1 MLFLSFLNHYIN
13 YNIKKKKIKLIK
25 VKQYKDYIYSVDK
38 SKLNF
43 VEGWSHKKIH
53 ITNTFNLYFDNI
65 GNIDIFENHTTNGGF
80 EEFFWNSSGQF
91 SHEILAAYEA
101 IGATK
106 TATLIYNAFKE
117 FGEIPIPKDHAFRKK
132 ILTELN
138 SNAWDTLDQAFYKS
152 KEAIVPLVLLFVAKN
167 SAYFD

>member
-1 MLFLSFLNHYIN
+1 MSSTEIALLLNN
-13 YNIKKKKIKLIK
+13 DLEKITRIGE
-25 VKQYKDYIYSVDK
+25 I
-38 SKLNF
+38 
-43 VEGWSHKKIH
+43 
-53 ITNTFNLYFDNI
+53 I
-65 GNIDIFENHTTNGGF
+65 GNKIPERDVFTTLNDYEKTFIYIDIFENHTTNGGF

-101 IGATK
+101 IGANK

-152 KEAIVPLVLLFVAKN
+152 KEAIVPLVLRFVAKN

>member
-1 MLFLSFLNHYIN
+1 MTSTEIALLLNNDLEKITR
-13 YNIKKKKIKLIK
+13 IGEIIGKKIPERDVFTALN
-25 VKQYKDYIYSVDK
+25 DYEKTFIY
-38 SKLNF
+38 
-43 VEGWSHKKIH
+43 
-53 ITNTFNLYFDNI
+53 
-65 GNIDIFENHTTNGGF
+65 IDIFENHTTNGGF

-101 IGATK
+101 VGATK
-106 TATLIYNAFKE
+106 TATLIYNAFTE
-117 FGEIPIPKDHAFRKK
+117 FGEIPIPKDNAFRKK

-138 SNAWDTLDQAFYKS
+138 SDAWETLDQAFYKS